1 MDTVATS
8 VRLPIE
14 LKEKLQEI
22 ADADSRSFN
31 NLVVL
36 LLTRAVKE
44 YEQ

>member
-22 ADADSRSFN
+22 ADADSRSLN
-31 NLVVL
+31 NLIVL
-36 LLTRAVKE
+36 LLTRAVRE